1 MKSLDEM
8 IEYVCTDQEY
18 INWFRYDGAQA
29 VVLLSK
35 VYSEETSVVSIA
47 IASRKRMIAENK
59 QIQQRLDNQL
69 ANEARRQANLKKLQ
83 TQ

>member
-1 MKSLDEM
+1 
-8 IEYVCTDQEY
+8 
-18 INWFRYDGAQA
+18 
-29 VVLLSK
+29 
-35 VYSEETSVVSIA
+35 
-47 IASRKRMIAENK
+47 MIAENK